1 MTRQQ
6 PPTVVLIFKVCD
18 AAAWAAALRTG
29 IYTGSADDHR
39 DGYIHFSTAGQVEGT
54 LAKYFRGRADLVLL
68 AVPAAAL
75 GDHLKFEPSRGGELF
90 PHLYGSLPAASVA
103 WQQPVRLGV
112 DGRHVLPDLAAAS
125 APL

>member
-1 MTRQQ
+1 MIRQQ
-6 PPTVVLIFKVCD
+6 PLDGVLIFKVCD
-18 AAAWAAALRTG
+18 AAAWAAAQRTG

-54 LAKYFRGRADLVLL
+54 LVKYFRGRADLVIL

-75 GDHLKFEPSRGGELF
+75 GDALRFEVSLGGDLF
-90 PHLYGSLPAASVA
+90 PHLYGSLPTASVA
-103 WQQPVRLGV
+103 WQQPLLLDVE
-112 DGRHVLPDLAAAS
+112 GRHVLPDLAAAS